1 MNPRNGL
8 RWMMEY
14 GMNKTVT
21 TSDTSLEED
30 FERLATV
37 ELATDSKG
45 MVKPRVKVRNEHLG
59 KAALT
64 AVNVMDRLMDAY
76 GDDPVRKAKARN
88 ALVRLSED
96 IAHGRDAW
104 LYTKVEGEETDA

>member
-1 MNPRNGL
+1 MAL
-8 RWMMEY
+8 
-14 GMNKTVT
+14 NKTVT
-21 TSDTSLEED
+21 TSETSLEED

-64 AVNVMDRLMDAY
+64 AINVMDRLMDAY
-76 GDDPVRKAKARN
+76 GDDPVSRVTARKY
-88 ALVRLSED
+88 LVQ
-96 IAHGRDAW
+96 
-104 LYTKVEGEETDA
+104 YTELEGEETDA

>member
-1 MNPRNGL
+1 MAL
-8 RWMMEY
+8 
-14 GMNKTVT
+14 NKTVT
-21 TSDTSLEED
+21 TSETSLEED

-64 AVNVMDRLMDAY
+64 AVNVMDRLLDAY
-76 GDDPVRKAKARN
+76 GDDPVSRVTARKY
-88 ALVRLSED
+88 LVQ
-96 IAHGRDAW
+96 
-104 LYTKVEGEETDA
+104 YTELEGEETDA

>member
-1 MNPRNGL
+1 MAL
-8 RWMMEY
+8 
-14 GMNKTVT
+14 NKTVT
-21 TSDTSLEED
+21 TSETSLEED

-76 GDDPVRKAKARN
+76 GDDPVSRVTARKY
-88 ALVRLSED
+88 LVQ
-96 IAHGRDAW
+96 
-104 LYTKVEGEETDA
+104 YTELEGEETDA

>member
-45 MVKPRVKVRNEHLG
+45 MVKPRVKVRNEPLG

-64 AVNVMDRLMDAY
+64 AVNVMDRLLDAY
-76 GDDPVRKAKARN
+76 GDDPVSRVTARKY
-88 ALVRLSED
+88 LVQ
-96 IAHGRDAW
+96 
-104 LYTKVEGEETDA
+104 YTELEGEETDA

>member
-1 MNPRNGL
+1 
-8 RWMMEY
+8 MEY

-64 AVNVMDRLMDAY
+64 AVNVMDRLLDAY
-76 GDDPVRKAKARN
+76 GDDPVRRVTARKE
-88 ALVRLSED
+88 LVQ
-96 IAHGRDAW
+96 
-104 LYTKVEGEETDA
+104 YTEFEGEETDA